1 MTGSAPPAP
10 FPRAWPWLFVL
21 AVAVGATIRLD
32 QFSAQVLIDDEW
44 HAVHQ
49 LLRLSPAQMFVEFG
63 HADYSI
69 PLGILDWFES
79 RWFGLSETAM
89 RWPMLACGLVTLVAF
104 PLYVAPRLGHA
115 TASVFALLLAIS
127 PLLDIYS
134 RIARPYAITLLLGWV
149 AHAQFQRFH
158 AAPRGELPAGT
169 AYAIAAAMAIWLHVI
184 VAPFVAAPF
193 LWGLA
198 DLRHTAPAGRR
209 ARFLRLAA
217 LALVAGAMTAALML
231 PPLLAHPQSL
241 SVKAATDRPGLETL
255 SGVWYAWLGTPSTA
269 VVVLCIA
276 LAAVGAREVW
286 RAMPIARTGALGIVL
301 TLAAVMITSPAW
313 SHVPLTLAR
322 YLLPMLPLL
331 LLATAAGS
339 VQIASRVDAV
349 GTGWSRAAAALV
361 AVLPCVALVAQSPL
375 VPLLRHP
382 NAQTVHFVHYLDF
395 RAEHNAYLPHI
406 ESIPMSPFW
415 ATLATQPAGTLRV
428 AAAPFYFESYDW
440 DAPRWER
447 ASRQTVIPGLLTGL
461 CVDRRWGEV
470 PQAPEFR
477 FRNAVHLADATA
489 LAEHGIDYVVWQKP
503 YVPIGRPGSMG
514 GETAHCEAALRTRFG
529 TPAFEDSH
537 LIAFRLPGADRPL
550 SRAQR

>member
-1 MTGSAPPAP
+1 MNDSALSAP
-10 FPRAWPWLFVL
+10 FPRAWPWLFAF
-21 AVAVGATIRLD
+21 AVVVGATIRLD
-32 QFSAQVLIDDEW
+32 QFTAQVLIDDEW

-49 LLRLSPAQMFVEFG
+49 LLRLSPAQMFLEFG

-69 PLGILDWFES
+69 PLGMLDWLES

-89 RWPMLACGLVTLVAF
+89 RWPMLACGLATLVVF
-104 PLYVAPRLGHA
+104 PLYVAPRLGRA

-158 AAPRGELPAGT
+158 AATRGGLRAGA
-169 AYAIAAAMAIWLHVI
+169 AYAIAAATAIWLHVI

-193 LWGLA
+193 LWAFA
-198 DLRHTAPAGRR
+198 DLRHAAPAARR
-209 ARFLRLAA
+209 ARFLRLAG

-231 PPLLAHPQSL
+231 PPLLAHPQAL

-269 VVVLCIA
+269 VVVLCVA

-331 LLATAAGS
+331 LLGTAAGS
-339 VQIASRVDAV
+339 VKVAGRIGAA
-349 GTGWSRAAAALV
+349 GTGWPRAAAALM
-361 AVLPCVALVAQSPL
+361 AVLPLVALAVQSPL

-395 RAEHNAYLPHI
+395 RADHNPYLPHI

-415 ATLATQPAGTLRV
+415 ATLAAQPAGTLRI

-447 ASRQTVIPGLLTGL
+447 ASRQTVIPGFLTGL

-477 FRNAVHLADATA
+477 FRNAVHLADTAA

-503 YVPIGRPGSMG
+503 YVPLGRPGSMG
-514 GETAHCEAALRTRFG
+514 GETAHCEAALRARFG

-537 LIAFRLPGADRPL
+537 LVAFHLPGVDRPPP
-550 SRAQR
+550 RARR

>member
-1 MTGSAPPAP
+1 MNDSALSAP
-10 FPRAWPWLFVL
+10 FPRAWPWLFAL
-21 AVAVGATIRLD
+21 AVVLGATIRLD
-32 QFSAQVLIDDEW
+32 QFTAQVLIDDEW

-49 LLRLSPAQMFVEFG
+49 LLRLSPAQMFLEFG

-69 PLGILDWFES
+69 PLGMLDWLES

-89 RWPMLACGLVTLVAF
+89 RWPMLACGLATLVMF
-104 PLYVAPRLGHA
+104 PLYVAPRLGRA

-127 PLLDIYS
+127 PLLDVYS

-158 AAPRGELPAGT
+158 AATRGGLRAGA
-169 AYAIAAAMAIWLHVI
+169 AYAIAAATAIWLHVI

-193 LWGLA
+193 LWAFA
-198 DLRHTAPAGRR
+198 DLRHAAPAARR
-209 ARFLRLAA
+209 ARFLRLAG

-231 PPLLAHPQSL
+231 PPLLAHPQAL

-269 VVVLCIA
+269 VVVLCVA
-276 LAAVGAREVW
+276 LAAVGARAVW
-286 RAMPIARTGALGIVL
+286 RAMPIARTGTLGIAL
-301 TLAAVMITSPAW
+301 TFAAVMITSPAW

-331 LLATAAGS
+331 LLGTATGS
-339 VQIASRVDAV
+339 VKVAGRIGAA
-349 GTGWSRAAAALV
+349 GTGWPRAAAALM
-361 AVLPCVALVAQSPL
+361 AVLPLVALAVQSPL

-395 RAEHNAYLPHI
+395 RADHNPYLPHI

-415 ATLATQPAGTLRV
+415 ATLAAQPAGTLRI

-447 ASRQTVIPGLLTGL
+447 ASRQTVIPGFLTGL

-477 FRNAVHLADATA
+477 FRNAVHLADTAA

-503 YVPIGRPGSMG
+503 YVPLGRPGSMG
-514 GETAHCEAALRTRFG
+514 GETAHCEAALRARFG
-529 TPAFEDSH
+529 TPAFEDPH
-537 LIAFRLPGADRPL
+537 LVAFRLPGVDRPL
-550 SRAQR
+550 PRARR